1 MPQQRGRYAARSDS
15 SQKNNPNQSKR
26 VSSRPQSHRFSQ
38 EWAEPKSSS
47 LADSIQA
54 SLTQLIEHDAP
65 LNNHNSLVLMYGPF
79 QAAMST
85 EQGQGVA
92 TWLREC
98 ICKHGFPSLM
108 RFDYGRRAQIFRRD
122 QIQVWLEPLLVKHFG

>member
-15 SQKNNPNQSKR
+15 SKKNNSTQSR
-26 VSSRPQSHRFSQ
+26 RAFSRIQSNRLSQ
-38 EWAEPKSSS
+38 EWTEPKSSS
-47 LADSIQA
+47 LTHSIQS
-54 SLTQLIEHDAP
+54 SLTQLIEHDEP
-65 LNNHNSLVLMYGPF
+65 LNNHNGLVLMYGPF
-79 QAAMST
+79 QTTMSA

-98 ICKHGFPSLM
+98 IRKHGFPSLM